1 MTKEKALLF
10 IPLAITALILLS
22 YLSSVVYFFLS
33 GFSPGDAAP
42 WSIWAAL
49 PDGGDPQVQSR
60 LFVSFGL
67 PILGI
72 VVLTGAYYDS
82 IKNAN
87 NTLGKAR
94 WAKTADV
101 KKAGLF
107 SEDGLILGKF
117 QNRYLISDKPTH
129 AMVMAP
135 TRSGKGV
142 GLVVPN
148 LLAWKDSLICLD
160 IKRENYAKTAGF
172 RKDHGHEVFFWSP
185 MNPDG
190 RSHRYNP
197 LDAVSTDPYKRISD
211 IQIIAKIL
219 IQDPAR
225 SDPIWASEARA
236 LFVGLALYVMDNKDM
251 PSTIGAINRLLGTE
265 ADLGDVCRHI
275 VKTHP
280 ELSTAVKKSLMNF
293 ANKAAKER
301 SGVKSSINQAI
312 NLWDNPMI
320 DAATSA
326 SDFSLTDFR
335 RKKMAVYVGI
345 GIEEIDTLAPLVR
358 IFCEQVIKTLSRNEP
373 GEDEPYKVLML
384 MDEIHMLG
392 RMESMTSAFTL
403 LAGFNVRIM
412 AIVQDISW
420 LDETYG
426 RNVREGVLSCCAHQ
440 IYFANNNTSTNKYV
454 SDACGETTV
463 ETTSISR
470 RKTMRYEAPTKNI
483 SSRTRPLITKE
494 EIHHLPETE
503 QIILVEA
510 SPPIHCN
517 KIRYY
522 EDKNFKD
529 RHIPAPEVPLLT
541 IKHEAIPEFNIP
553 PEEYTKAPAVDPNQT
568 NMFSGD
574 IENDD
579 FSDDIQDSDIDA
591 VA

>member
-1 MTKEKALLF
+1 
-10 IPLAITALILLS
+10 
-22 YLSSVVYFFLS
+22 
-33 GFSPGDAAP
+33 
-42 WSIWAAL
+42 
-49 PDGGDPQVQSR
+49 

-67 PILGI
+67 PVLGI
-72 VVLTGAYYDS
+72 VILAGAYYDG

-87 NTLGKAR
+87 NNLGKAR
-94 WAKTADV
+94 WAKVGDIR
-101 KKAGLF
+101 KAGLF

-197 LDAVSTDPYKRISD
+197 LDAVSNDPYKRISD

-320 DAATSA
+320 DAATSE
-326 SDFSLTDFR
+326 SDFSITDLR
-335 RKKMAVYVGI
+335 RKKMAIYVGI
-345 GIEEIDTLAPLVR
+345 GIEEIDALAPLVR

-463 ETTSISR
+463 ETISISR

-483 SSRTRPLITKE
+483 SHRTRPLITKE

-529 RHIPAPEVPLLT
+529 RHIPAPEVPLLI
-541 IKHEAIPEFNIP
+541 IKHEAIPEFSIP
-553 PEEYTKAPAVDPNQT
+553 SEEYTKAPAIDPNQT
-568 NMFSGD
+568 DMFSGNL
-574 IENDD
+574 ENDD
-579 FSDDIQDSDIDA
+579 FSDAIQDSDIDA